1 MSRHFFPRLFAFTLA
16 FFPVVAFTQSS
27 NPCDTLNGTIE
38 VNACAQQTFET
49 KDKEL
54 NRVYQTVLQQLDTFA
69 DNGPATR
76 KLLILAQ
83 RKWVEFRNADCAA
96 GERLYQGGSAA
107 AAIYLDCMVHH
118 TEQRIKELQ
127 PTAWQAG

>member
-1 MSRHFFPRLFAFTLA
+1 MTRYSFPRLLSLTLA
-16 FFPVVAFTQSS
+16 FFPVAAFAQSP
-27 NPCDTLNGTIE
+27 NPCDTQNGTMEI
-38 VNACAQQTFET
+38 NACAQQTFEV

-54 NRVYQTVLQQLDTFA
+54 NRVYQTVLKQLDTYQ
-69 DNGPATR
+69 DNGPATK

-96 GERLYQGGSAA
+96 EGRLYQGGSAA